1 MTFNNTVNDLSKI
14 KFNFFLLIVGLLVMV
29 TSSLEPISKGFFCDD
44 ETIKYPYK
52 TSTVG
57 KTFLC
62 LFYLLLPNVSVNTL
76 YI

>member
-1 MTFNNTVNDLSKI
+1 MDLYKDI
-14 KFNFFLLIVGLLVMV
+14 VFEVLLVLLIGVLVMV
-29 TSSLEPISKGFFCDD
+29 TSTLEPISKGFFCDD

-62 LFYLLLPNVSVNTL
+62 LFYLLLPNVSPKL
-76 YI
+76 Q